1 MLHRTVNKKG
11 NRNFDFG
18 LVHDKK
24 LQPLISITATEMN
37 KNKEGRV
44 EQGKLSEINWIQ
56 PMEVNCM

>member
-44 EQGKLSEINWIQ
+44 EQGKLSEIN
-56 PMEVNCM
+56 